1 MDFFDDTDDLK
12 PDLDQDLNK
21 PKPPAIAVPPSETPK
36 FKSTKLFSVV
46 EVESDSE
53 DIKPVDTTA
62 VSDVSKI
69 MDGLPAMDSQFTV
82 VNDKAAKTVSLK
94 ELENT
99 IMAQESVCRSDAEKI
114 SLVTEDFSIPAKR
127 FTAVPTKVMFNE
139 VIRELNTKVKVSV
152 EETATGAIDVLKSY
166 QGVVEQLATSVN
178 GGFMAKDKDFLEQ
191 IKDYCKA
198 LDEVKS
204 DPKKLRMF
212 TLAERL
218 NTINIIS
225 KPMVDVVSV
234 LSNIQF
240 DHGKVN
246 DIDEFKSGIQT
257 LANVINSSQAVSG
270 LLMAVLEGIDI
281 EELIN
286 DPKYINS
293 IETAKL
299 YSYIDIAE
307 FYMSPSRAEF
317 VTRINVMINKSLQQI
332 NGWLELLQNDKDNA
346 SEIVISQEKQ
356 MTQMRARISYMTDI
370 ISQLP
375 VFDEAYRKVSGYI
388 KLCLQDGFA
397 Q

>member
-21 PKPPAIAVPPSETPK
+21 PKPPSIAVPPTETPK

-46 EVESDSE
+46 EVEGDSE
-53 DIKPVDTTA
+53 DVKPVDTTV
-62 VSDVSKI
+62 VSDVAKI
-69 MDGLPAMDSQFTV
+69 MDGLPAMDSQFTA

-94 ELENT
+94 DLENT

-114 SLVTEDFSIPAKR
+114 SLVTEDFSISAKR

-139 VIRELNTKVKVSV
+139 VLRELNTKVRVSV
-152 EETATGAIDVLKSY
+152 EETATGAIDILKSY

-178 GGFMAKDKDFLEQ
+178 GGFMAKDRDFLEQ

-204 DPKKLRMF
+204 DPKKLRIF

-225 KPMVDVVSV
+225 KPMADVVSV
-234 LSNIQF
+234 LNNVQF
-240 DHGKVN
+240 DHGEVS

-270 LLMAVLEGIDI
+270 LLVAVLEGIDI

>member
-1 MDFFDDTDDLK
+1 MDFFDDTDNLK
-12 PDLDQDLNK
+12 PDLDQDLSK
-21 PKPPAIAVPPSETPK
+21 PKPPAIAVLPTETPK
-36 FKSTKLFSVV
+36 FKSTKLFSMV
-46 EVESDSE
+46 EVEHGSE
-53 DIKPVDTTA
+53 DVKPVDTTV
-62 VSDVSKI
+62 VSDMSKA
-69 MDGLPAMDSQFTV
+69 MDGLPAMDSQFTIV
-82 VNDKAAKTVSLK
+82 KDNAAKTISLK
-94 ELENT
+94 EIEHT
-99 IMAQESVCRSDAEKI
+99 IMAQESVCKSDAEKI
-114 SLVTEDFSIPAKR
+114 SLVVEDFSLSAKR
-127 FTAVPTKVMFNE
+127 FTAVPTKVMYSA
-139 VIRELNTKVKVSV
+139 VMSELHNKIKIAT
-152 EETATGAIDVLKSY
+152 EETSVGAIDLLKSY
-166 QGVVEQLATSVN
+166 QGAVEQLATSVN

-204 DPKKLRMF
+204 NPKKLRVF

-218 NTINIIS
+218 TTINIIS

-234 LSNIQF
+234 LADIQF
-240 DHGKVN
+240 DHGN
-246 DIDEFKSGIQT
+246 EDDITEFKNGIST

-270 LLMAVLEGIDI
+270 LLVAVIEGIDI

-286 DPKYINS
+286 DPKYLNS

-299 YSYIDIAE
+299 YSYIDVSE
-307 FYMSPSRAEF
+307 FYLSPVRTDF

-346 SEIVISQEKQ
+346 SEIIINQDKQ
-356 MTQMRARISYMTDI
+356 MTQMRVRISYMTDI

-375 VFDEAYRKVSGYI
+375 VFDEAHRKVSEYI